1 MKLKPAKGLD
11 KFIPVEDEENEDYGA
26 W

>member
-11 KFIPVEDEENEDYGA
+11 KFIPVEDEENEDYGS